1 MDLPY
6 TQSMTYCSEGGK
18 TADGTPFTPG
28 NDMDFDP
35 SPVYRTYDEFIN
47 DNERYFIEYFLRD
60 AYERYGYSFH
70 YYDGAPVDE
79 AKIKEL
85 VSGFT
90 VLDHYIRQTWWFL
103 FRDLDLTVAEDGSP
117 LAPEQ
122 LEEARRQVLETYV
135 ESFREKRLNH
145 ARTLMS
151 GLRFVNKNGQPLR
164 FMRLLEPDPALIE
177 QPLYH

>member
-1 MDLPY
+1 M
-6 TQSMTYCSEGGK
+6 
-18 TADGTPFTPG
+18 
-28 NDMDFDP
+28 
-35 SPVYRTYDEFIN
+35 
-47 DNERYFIEYFLRD
+47 
-60 AYERYGYSFH
+60 
-70 YYDGAPVDE
+70 
-79 AKIKEL
+79 
-85 VSGFT
+85 
-90 VLDHYIRQTWWFL
+90 FL